1 MYSDFDGIFFKRAA
15 GPKMRQVLAGVLS
28 ATPVAAA
35 ILTAG
40 SAQAQTAQSAQAQS
54 AQIEEVVVT
63 GTRIVRDGYEAPT
76 PVSVIG
82 VEQMQNQ
89 ATSNLAD
96 YVNTLPSLAASA
108 TPQSGAATVTSGRAA
123 INSLNLRGL
132 GSERTLTLLN
142 GKRVVGGIITGV
154 ADVSEFP
161 QQLISRVDVVTGG
174 ASSAYGSDAV
184 SGVVNFILDTEYRG
198 VKGEL
203 SGGVTTYGDNRN
215 FKISMTGGTGF
226 ANDRGH
232 FLISGEMANDD
243 GILVPNRAWNLT
255 GSSYLTNPAYTAT
268 NGQPQLIRRSET
280 GLAVATL
287 GGQIA
292 AGPLKGVAFGPGGV
306 PYNVVFGSLIS
317 TPMMQGGSWV
327 SSSHK
332 NVFGT
337 ALLPRQERQNVY
349 TYASYKVSDDW
360 KVFAEASWAHMNSES
375 RSTPVFYPGNLT
387 MKSDNAFLPA
397 SLSAAAIAA
406 GPSFTFGTMN
416 GDLGAQ
422 QPLYDRRIL
431 RFMVGTEGVIDAFDT
446 AWKFDAH
453 LSSGFNMS
461 TTISGNTIN
470 VPKYMLAI
478 DAVRNPANGTIVCRS
493 TLTSPTNGCV
503 PLNLFG
509 RGVVSQAA
517 KDYVRADPY
526 NIIRLKQQVGAFNFS
541 GEPFSTWAGPVAVAF
556 GAEHREESTR
566 QAADPGVYNTSL
578 YFFQVGIPFSG
589 KYTVN
594 EGYVEVAVPLA
605 KGVAWAK
612 AFDLNGAVRA
622 TDYST
627 SGYVTT
633 WKIGATYSL
642 IDDIRFRG
650 TYSRD
655 IRAPHLA
662 DLFQAGTTSPNTIR
676 DPFNNNVNANN
687 RVTTTGNPTLGPEK
701 ANTLGLGVVL
711 QPSFF
716 PRFSLSWDYYRINIR
731 DAISSLNAQQLIDLC
746 YTGVQS
752 ACDKF
757 TRIIDA
763 GNPLIVFTQSPLN
776 FATQKA
782 AGYDIEMSYR
792 QPLDEWSPDWS
803 GDLTFRGLVTHYIKD
818 VLNSGVLGSIPN
830 DQVGQLS
837 SSKPSWRWDFGV
849 NYTLNPVS
857 ISFNA
862 RGFNAGVFNNNYIQ
876 CTSGCPASNPN
887 NTTIDDN
894 HLDGALYFDVAGTY
908 RLQFDA
914 AQTDLFFSVR
924 NLTNRDPGIVPS
936 GPGASVFSTNESNSA
951 LYDLM
956 GRAFRVGIR
965 FKM

>member
-1 MYSDFDGIFFKRAA
+1 MTTARIWTAI
-15 GPKMRQVLAGVLS
+15 PLS
-28 ATPVAAA
+28 ASPVLAA
-35 ILTAG
+35 ILLAG
-40 SAQAQTAQSAQAQS
+40 SAAGAQAQTAPAQS

-123 INSLNLRGL
+123 VNSLNLRGL

-174 ASSAYGSDAV
+174 ASSAYGSDAM
-184 SGVVNFILDTEYRG
+184 SGVVNFILDTEFKG
-198 VKGEL
+198 VKGEV

-215 FKISMTGGTGF
+215 FKIAMTGGTAF
-226 ANDRGH
+226 AEDRGH

-268 NGQPQLIRRSET
+268 NGQPQIIRRDQT

-317 TPMMQGGSWV
+317 TPMMQGGSWQ

-337 ALLPRQERQNVY
+337 ALLPRQQRQNVY

-360 KVFAEASWAHMNSES
+360 KVFGEASWAHMNSES

-431 RFMVGTEGVIDAFDT
+431 RFMVGTEGTIDAFDT
-446 AWKFDAH
+446 VWKFDAH

-493 TLTSPTNGCV
+493 TLTAPTNGCV

-509 RGVVSQAA
+509 RDVVSQAA

-566 QAADPGVYNTSL
+566 QAADQGVYNTSL
-578 YFFQVGIPFSG
+578 YFFQVGIPVSG

-605 KGVAWAK
+605 KDEVWAK
-612 AFDLNGAVRA
+612 ALDLNGAVRA

-642 IDDIRFRG
+642 IDDVRFRG

-687 RVTTTGNPTLGPEK
+687 RVTTTGNPTLSPEK
-701 ANTLGLGVVL
+701 ANTLGLGVVI

-716 PRFSLSWDYYRINIR
+716 PRFSISWDYYRINIK
-731 DAISSLNAQQLIDLC
+731 DAISTLSAQQLIDLC

-763 GNPLIVFTQSPLN
+763 GSPLIVFTQSPIN

-792 QPLDEWSPDWS
+792 QPLDEWSPNFA
-803 GDLTFRGLVTHYIKD
+803 GDLTIRGLATHYIKD
-818 VLNSGVLGSIPN
+818 VLNSGVIGSIPN
-830 DQVGQLS
+830 DQVGQIS
-837 SSKPSWRWDFGV
+837 SSKPSWRWDLALS
-849 NYTLNPVS
+849 YTLNPVNVT
-857 ISFNA
+857 FNM
-862 RGFNAGVFNNNYIQ
+862 RGFNGGVFNNNYIQ
-876 CTSGCPASNPN
+876 CSSGCPVSTTN

-894 HLDGALYFDVAGTY
+894 HLDGARYFDVAATY
-908 RLQFDA
+908 KLQFDA
-914 AQTDLFFSVR
+914 AETDLFFSVR

-936 GPGASVFSTNESNSA
+936 GPGASVFSTNESNSG
-951 LYDLM
+951 LYDLQ
-956 GRAFRVGIR
+956 GRTFRAGIR